1 MLTLLLLLPLLNSS
15 LAIFAYFY
23 SLYFTVYMIDY
34 FDKTVTAIV
43 YLCRI
48 AKLLYYYN
56 SMLLQYSP
64 TLSKN
69 GLLLIV
75 NIRFLLPKNMEQQ
88 IYEVAVLGAGV
99 IGSATAYYLASSG
112 TRPVLLLEQVEIRK
126 KLIIPKHCNNNNKLI
141 IPSIQTYTTTL
152 NLIMQD

>member
-1 MLTLLLLLPLLNSS
+1 MLTLLPLLNSS

-126 KLIIPKHCNNNNKLI
+126 KLIIPKHTNI
-141 IPSIQTYTTTL
+141 Y
-152 NLIMQD
+152 